1 VPIDLSDDEREQLAS
16 WARRRTSAAGLAMRS
31 RIVLAAAEGGS
42 NTEIAERLE
51 LARNTVARWRRRF
64 CEDRLDGLDDEPRPG
79 RPRTVSDAEGLSS
92 CLCKSIYGS
101 VS

>member
-1 VPIDLSDDEREQLAS
+1 MARGPKPTPIDLSDDEREQLTS

-64 CEDRLDGLDDEPRPG
+64 CEDRLDGVGGEPRPG
-79 RPRTVSDAEGLSS
+79 RPRTVSDARIGKL
-92 CLCKSIYGS
+92 I
-101 VS
+101 